1 MELSPEALALS
12 FAVALVAGAL
22 VGLEREPKNGD
33 TQRSFAGIRTYP
45 LFALMGALC
54 GWLAGAWGT
63 GVLLGGLG
71 GLGLLLA
78 VAYHAGRQ
86 GERERPGLTSEAAAV
101 VVFLLGALPF
111 ADGLGLPHEG
121 RLLATVAGSAVVTG
135 ILSLRGTLRRFAR
148 AVDAADVHATV
159 QFVLLAA
166 VALPLVPDVD
176 LGPYAALNPRAITL
190 VVVLVAGISFVGYV
204 AVRALGAERGI
215 GLVGLFG
222 GLVSSTA
229 VALTFSSR
237 GRENPALA
245 RACAMAIVVASTVM
259 FPRVLVLLAVLDP
272 PLVAALLPSFLLM
285 LAVGAVAVGVLWW
298 GQAHAAAGDGEVP
311 RFSNPFHLS
320 QAFKVGALFALVVVV
335 AAWAQAELGD
345 AGLYLS
351 AAAAGLTDVDAIVLS
366 LARMH
371 ASGGLE
377 DQVAVRAI
385 VLAALVNTLVKAGLA
400 AVLGGRAVG
409 RPVGLALGS
418 VAVVGTGAALLF
430 A

>member
-1 MELSPEALALS
+1 MELSPGALTLS

-22 VGLEREPKNGD
+22 VGLEREPKD
-33 TQRSFAGIRTYP
+33 REAQRSFAGIRTYP
-45 LFALMGALC
+45 LFSLMGALC
-54 GWLAGAWGT
+54 GLLAGAWGV

-78 VAYHAGRQ
+78 VAHHAGLQ

-111 ADGLGLPHEG
+111 AEGLGLPHEG
-121 RLLATVAGSAVVTG
+121 RLLVTIAGSAVVTG

-148 AVDAADVHATV
+148 SVDAADVHATV

-229 VALTFSSR
+229 VALTFSGR

-272 PLVAALLPSFLLM
+272 PLVAALALPFSCM
-285 LAVGAVAVGVLWW
+285 LVVGGVAVGALWW
-298 GQAHAAAGDGEVP
+298 GQAQSHDSGEVP
-311 RFSNPFHLS
+311 QFSNPFHLS

-371 ASGGLE
+371 AGGGLA

-385 VLAALVNTLVKAGLA
+385 VLAAIVNTLVKAGLA

-418 VAVVGTGAALLF
+418 VAVVGMGVALVVG
-430 A
+430 